1 MSSWVRLASS
11 TEAPASGE
19 MRPFPLGGD
28 TVVVLARLAQ
38 GDLVAFDDM
47 CTHEECPLSDGE
59 LEGGKV
65 VCYCHSG
72 EFDVRTGAV
81 LKGPPEDP
89 IPVYALREENGEL
102 QVQLDSPGP

>member
-1 MSSWVRLASS
+1 MSSWVRLASPA
-11 TEAPASGE
+11 EAPASGE
-19 MRPFPLGGD
+19 MRAFPLDRD
-28 TVVVLARLAQ
+28 TVVVLARLAE

-72 EFDVRTGAV
+72 EFDVLTGAV
-81 LKGPPEDP
+81 VKGPPEDS
-89 IPVYALREENGEL
+89 IPVFPIRAVDGEL
-102 QVQLDSPGP
+102 QVQLLSTLE